1 MSLPNAPF
9 GFRAIRTL
17 NGGDLR
23 LGRYT
28 VASTSARIFK
38 GDVVVLANSTG
49 LVTRQIAS
57 GAERVLGVADSD
69 SGVIAGQVTN
79 FPVFDDPSTVFEVQG
94 NNTGAITQAK
104 FGNPF
109 RIVATAGDST
119 LGYSK
124 ETIAIASTT
133 AASVSNCVFAIRLS
147 PKIDNDLAQY
157 SVIECLLAGD
167 PTKTPRA

>member
-49 LVTRQIAS
+49 LVTRQTAS
-57 GAERVLGVADSD
+57 GTERVLGVADRD
-69 SGVIAGQVTN
+69 TGVISGQITD
-79 FPVFDDPSTVFEVQG
+79 FPVFDDPSTVYEVQG
-94 NNTGAITQAK
+94 NNTAAITQAK

-109 RIVATAGDST
+109 RIVATTGDTS

-124 ETIAIASTT
+124 EAVAIASAT
-133 AASVSNCVFAIRLS
+133 AASASNIVFAVRLS
-147 PKIDNDLAQY
+147 PKMENDLSQY
-157 SVIECLLAGD
+157 SVIECTLAGD
-167 PTKTPRA
+167 PTKTARA